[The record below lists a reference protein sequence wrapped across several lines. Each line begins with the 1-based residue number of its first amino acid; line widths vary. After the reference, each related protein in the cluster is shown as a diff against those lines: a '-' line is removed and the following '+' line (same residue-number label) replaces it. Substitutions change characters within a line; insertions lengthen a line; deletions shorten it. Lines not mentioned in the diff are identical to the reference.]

1 MTLFFIKLTF
11 SHLSPKLTMMD
22 FLPENIDRYV
32 HEHTTPEPVYLQELN
47 RETWAKVL
55 MPRMLSGH
63 LQGKIL
69 QAFSYMLR
77 PKRILEIGTYTGYSA
92 ISLSAGLAEDGILHT
107 IDINDE
113 LEPMVKKYI
122 EKAGKEQQII
132 CHYGKAADIIPTI
145 NETFDLVFIDADKE
159 NYATYFDL
167 TIDKVRKDGFIIADN
182 VLWSGK
188 VVTDYDKADAE
199 TQGIIDFNKK
209 VQDDL
214 RVENV
219 LMPVRDGLM
228 VMRKV

>member
-1 MTLFFIKLTF
+1 
-11 SHLSPKLTMMD
+11 MD

-92 ISLSAGLAEDGILHT
+92 ISLAAGLAEDGILHT

-122 EKAGKEQQII
+122 AKAGREKQII
-132 CHYGKAADIIPTI
+132 CHYGKATDIIPTI

>member
-1 MTLFFIKLTF
+1 
-11 SHLSPKLTMMD
+11 MD

-32 HEHTTPEPVYLQELN
+32 HDHTTPEPVYLQELN

-92 ISLSAGLAEDGILHT
+92 ISLSAGLTEDGILHT

-122 EKAGKEQQII
+122 EKAGREKQII
-132 CHYGKAADIIPTI
+132 CHYGDATQIIPTI

-159 NYATYFDL
+159 NYANYFDL

-188 VVTDYDKADAE
+188 VTTDYDKADPE
-199 TQGIIDFNKK
+199 TRGIIDFNKK
-209 VQDDL
+209 VHDDL